1 MQRVVLAVKVLDSA
15 CGSDAG
21 VSVFPGRAC
30 LCSGVCAH
38 AHVGL
43 AFLHFSVVQRSLGGW
58 EVLTSP
64 FGSWAFASVQM
75 SIEDGCRVW
84 SLLALCSK
92 ALGSCGCRGGL
103 ECPGEAALP
112 PQGPELPQLLP
123 VLTQEAP
130 GARTSALLLG
140 TSSSWQREEL

>member
-75 SIEDGCRVW
+75 SIEDGCMGLVFAGP
-84 SLLALCSK
+84 LLK
-92 ALGSCGCRGGL
+92 GPGL
-103 ECPGEAALP
+103 LWL
-112 PQGPELPQLLP
+112 QGW
-123 VLTQEAP
+123 A
-130 GARTSALLLG
+130 
-140 TSSSWQREEL
+140 